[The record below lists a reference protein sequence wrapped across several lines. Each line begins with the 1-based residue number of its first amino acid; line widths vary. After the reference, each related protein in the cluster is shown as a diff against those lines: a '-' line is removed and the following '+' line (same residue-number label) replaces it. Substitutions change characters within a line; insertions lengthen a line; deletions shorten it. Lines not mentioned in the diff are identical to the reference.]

1 MILEYCTISFI
12 ANHTSNGTFAVAV
25 TVQDFPKSNISIE
38 GDLYS
43 TESPLSTI
51 TLQVGPNAVHSRYRF
66 WKFHC

>member
-1 MILEYCTISFI
+1 M
-12 ANHTSNGTFAVAV
+12 AV
-25 TVQDFPKSNISIE
+25 TVQDFPKSDISIE

-66 WKFHC
+66 WKFHDYISKTLITLRSSELLIS

>member
-1 MILEYCTISFI
+1 MSVILQDTCTINFF
-12 ANHTSNGTFAVAV
+12 ANHTNNGTFAVAV

-51 TLQVGPNAVHSRYRF
+51 TLQVSQNGIR
-66 WKFHC
+66 

>member
-1 MILEYCTISFI
+1 M
-12 ANHTSNGTFAVAV
+12 AV

-66 WKFHC
+66 WKFHCKISKTLITLRSSELLIS